1 MRESSNFSLG
11 FLYPYPIRHYIHFY
25 VTYLHALMQVDHHS
39 FFLSICL
46 LLSLF
51 YSSISLYLIWFLFFL
66 ILLDVWLGFGIHTLF
81 LLIWYVIHLLSFFMW
96 ESLGLQLMMFSM
108 HCISCMRGMG
118 IISLGL
124 LSLVSFCFFHPI
136 TLAYVTSQV
145 LRPLWDHNFTHC
157 VWQLTH
163 GQYSRLVG
171 DYFLGAWWMG
181 SRGDGLH

>member
-25 VTYLHALMQVDHHS
+25 VTYLLALMQVDHLS
-39 FFLSICL
+39 FFFIYLPSFIF
-46 LLSLF
+46 SLF
-51 YSSISLYLIWFLFFL
+51 LHFTLSHLVVFFL

-163 GQYSRLVG
+163 GHYSRLVG